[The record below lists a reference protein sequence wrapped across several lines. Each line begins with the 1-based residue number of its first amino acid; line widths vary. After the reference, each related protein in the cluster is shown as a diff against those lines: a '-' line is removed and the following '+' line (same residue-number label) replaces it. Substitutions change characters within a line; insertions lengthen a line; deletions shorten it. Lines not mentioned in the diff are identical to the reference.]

1 MLYIIASVFYLICGL
16 YLFSKNKINQTNNGK
31 NKNDENG
38 EKENTSKS
46 NDHDSFFS
54 IIVLLFSITL
64 FLEYLV
70 TQNPADNH
78 LYSVL
83 LFLTLYLFV
92 VIPNLFFFKIYDSFL
107 IKMDFV
113 GILIGLYTLISS
125 YLLYT
130 LNNYKL
136 NSGLL
141 SGNLMSW
148 SAIKALTSNHLPLFL
163 FFSLFSAFLLGV
175 LLINLFISQ
184 ALLVNPMRYLFFVL
198 AAGFSSVIVYF
209 TQVKEIGI
217 FKQILASYNYTD
229 TLIPLFIFIASF
241 SSVLAVLGL

>member
-16 YLFSKNKINQTNNGK
+16 YLLSKNKINEKNSGK
-31 NKNDENG
+31 NEKDENDESS
-38 EKENTSKS
+38 SKS
-46 NDHDSFFS
+46 NNHDAFFS
-54 IIVLLFSITL
+54 VIVLLFSVTL

-70 TQNPADNH
+70 TQNPTDNH

-92 VIPNLFFFKIYDSFL
+92 IIPNLFFFKIYDSFL

-148 SAIKALTSNHLPLFL
+148 SSLKALTSNHLPLFL

-209 TQVKEIGI
+209 TQVKEVGI
-217 FKQILASYNYTD
+217 FKQILASYNYSD
-229 TLIPLFIFIASF
+229 TLVPLFIFIASF
-241 SSVLAVLGL
+241 SSVIAVLGL

>member
-16 YLFSKNKINQTNNGK
+16 YLLSKNKFDIK
-31 NKNDENG
+31 NKKYSKKDENDEN
-38 EKENTSKS
+38 SPKS

-54 IIVLLFSITL
+54 IVVLLFSITL

-70 TQNPADNH
+70 TQNPTDNH

-113 GILIGLYTLISS
+113 GILVGLYTLISS

-141 SGNLMSW
+141 AGNLMSW

-163 FFSLFSAFLLGV
+163 FFALFSGFLLGV

-184 ALLVNPMRYLFFVL
+184 ALIVNPIRYLLFIL
-198 AAGFSSVIVYF
+198 AGGFSSVIVYF

-217 FKQILASYNYTD
+217 FKQILASYNYAD
-229 TLIPLFIFIASF
+229 TLVPLFIFIASF